1 MLDLFKFKNHMVKG
15 QIMEKAI
22 GMVETRGII
31 GMMEAADVMLKAA
44 DVELLSKE
52 RIGAGFMTVIIEGE
66 ASDYLTANRKY
77 DFWQNTLEVKYL
89 LID

>member
-1 MLDLFKFKNHMVKG
+1 
-15 QIMEKAI
+15 MEKAI

-66 ASDYLTANRKY
+66 VADVKIAVEAGAAAAKRIGIVYSTHVIARPHEELEKMLAKY
-77 DFWQNTLEVKYL
+77 
-89 LID
+89 